1 MSRSARTGRRE
12 VRCGLCGHRFDPS
25 TLACHAECP
34 LGAHCTLICCPN
46 CGYQVV
52 DAGRTLLGR
61 LLGRL
66 LRTTPEPA
74 PGPVRVRERGEPP
87 ETIPLSHVLPHRE
100 VEVVGLRDLPG
111 PRASRLAAF
120 GIVPGSRIEVL
131 QRRPTAVIRVGE
143 TEIALGPEVLERIE
157 VAPPEPRAHRAS
169 A

>member
-1 MSRSARTGRRE
+1 MSRSGRSGRRE
-12 VRCGLCGHRFDPS
+12 VRCGLCGHRFDPGE
-25 TLACHAECP
+25 LACHAECP

-52 DAGRTLLGR
+52 DTGRTVLGR
-61 LLGRL
+61 LLARL
-66 LRTTPEPA
+66 LRARPEPA
-74 PGPVRVRERGEPP
+74 PGPVRLREPHEA
-87 ETIPLSHVLPHRE
+87 IPLSHVLPGRE

-131 QRRPTAVIRVGE
+131 QRRPTPVVRVGE
-143 TEIALGPEVLERIE
+143 TEIALGLEVLERIQ
-157 VAPPEPRAHRAS
+157 VLPPEPGVRRAS